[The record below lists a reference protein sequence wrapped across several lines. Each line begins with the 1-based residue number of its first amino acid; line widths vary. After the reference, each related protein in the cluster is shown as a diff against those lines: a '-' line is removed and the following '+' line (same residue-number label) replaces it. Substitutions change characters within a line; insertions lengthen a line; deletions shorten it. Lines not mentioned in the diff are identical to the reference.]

1 MAKTHK
7 TTWKRFES
15 RPARDLARVLRNKK
29 IERKPLSGRNSKQ
42 GAGDHIVPDEFT
54 FFSECKLAARF
65 AHHSTFDV
73 AYASAK
79 KDKRRDTLLF
89 TQRKH
94 SKGYLVTMHR
104 DTFLRLLRY
113 GADALRK
120 NPPRLRTAPNGSNDR
135 MATAPRDGEES

>member
-15 RPARDLARVLRNKK
+15 RPARDLARVLRNTK
-29 IERKPLSGRNSKQ
+29 IQRKPLSGRNSKQ
-42 GAGDHIVPDEFT
+42 GPGDHIVPEDFT

-73 AYASAK
+73 ARASAK
-79 KDKRRDTLLF
+79 KDRRRDTLLF

-104 DTFLRLLRY
+104 DTFLRILRY
-113 GADALRK
+113 GADARRK
-120 NPPRLRTAPNGSNDR
+120 TPPRPRTVA
-135 MATAPRDGEES
+135 DGADDSAVTEPPDGAKS